1 MFSVLNF
8 PARVVHLIGLIAAVL
23 VFIGP
28 GAPNG
33 RGAQSLHVSGRADA
47 PVAMVRIA
55 TSGNDVTCRRGEP
68 SKPCTT
74 LSGLIRSRSAAISS
88 QSLGDRTHFRRSDTL
103 PLARIRMRR
112 TVQFTRTRSCF
123 RGQSRASVSINGV
136 WIGEPWVTLTNVTL
150 AGIAITGWDSTLG
163 CYTNPVA
170 YVTVSGSVIDAR
182 STQVNPMYMA
192 NVQHITLSGT
202 SIGNVVTGETEISN
216 PAEAPCPHNDHLRFT
231 GNTWH
236 DFLNPN
242 GARDHMECLQFDALA
257 RGTSNDNVT

>member
-74 LSGLIRSRSAAISS
+74 LIRAYQIAKCGDLVAVAGGIVRIS
-88 QSLGDRTHFRRSDTL
+88 
-103 PLARIRMRR
+103 
-112 TVQFTRTRSCF
+112 
-123 RGQSRASVSINGV
+123 
-136 WIGEPWVTLTNVTL
+136 
-150 AGIAITGWDSTLG
+150 
-163 CYTNPVA
+163 
-170 YVTVSGSVIDAR
+170 DAR
-182 STQVNPMYMA
+182 
-192 NVQHITLSGT
+192 TLSLWPEYGCEGLF
-202 SIGNVVTGETEISN
+202 SSREPGRV
-216 PAEAPCPHNDHLRFT
+216 
-231 GNTWH
+231 
-236 DFLNPN
+236 
-242 GARDHMECLQFDALA
+242 
-257 RGTSNDNVT
+257 